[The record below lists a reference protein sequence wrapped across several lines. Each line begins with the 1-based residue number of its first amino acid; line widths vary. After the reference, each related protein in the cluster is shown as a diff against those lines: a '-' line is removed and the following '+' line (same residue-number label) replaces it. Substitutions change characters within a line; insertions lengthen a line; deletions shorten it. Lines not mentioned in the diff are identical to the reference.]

1 MKSQIAKDFDMK
13 SRLRKFAD
21 GGAIKEVI
29 NRRSRLEQA
38 EAEAMGER
46 TPPPPVRPPEDMSQN
61 QPPRPAAPPPKKG
74 MLRRMLGLRDGG
86 ELGDEYEKNK
96 YQQSRLRD
104 GGHVKGKGGPT
115 DDEVGPVMLSDEEYV
130 LPADTVDAI
139 GKDKLDAIRLATH
152 DFKDPKKKKS
162 LRDCVDH
169 DGDEDDISG
178 MADGGGVWEAAR
190 NKAKQFLGQTPAA
203 PVAPVPNAPPGMP
216 APLAAAGAEA
226 GAASK
231 MAGLAKGAFNV
242 AQRGAAAATPLF
254 GFGDYKADTGGVDT
268 SYLGMVRDALR
279 EGAQGRLDLGRV
291 GTALSGGAGE
301 AFADSGRGFAKSID
315 SVASVF
321 GAKPDVTGK
330 YDNFIKDTTGGYLSL
345 RDQSNIPSGMV
356 GNPATAVNPAP
367 STAREVMQ
375 QPRGGDVVGPLVGTA
390 GNGVGRD
397 VLRNAGTS
405 GYQELGTYGG
415 NVPIFGRATTPG
427 STRMNDFMGIGK
439 NDVGQ
444 AGNGS
449 SAVQGELRN
458 ALRNVGAQN
467 VSRETTN
474 PGFNGTLGSEADR
487 MFDRREAEIRAT
499 YGPNG
504 KGNMTKHLAE
514 LDRQRQNASQN
525 AIQTE
530 TTRRGQDINAETS
543 ANSVNANSRNN
554 LLQTLS
560 QNEIN
565 DRLLNDNAQKRVAQE
580 ASDLRNL
587 QYKGSKDALDLAAQ
601 QKKDQFAQLEKGS
614 ADLENAAEKRYGKDS
629 DDAKKFTSFLASTP
643 KELVGQLAALP
654 ADQRAQG
661 FEDMFA
667 RYEQNKIINNRQENN
682 MWGGVTSQE
691 YDPVAEQRPVKLWE
705 DVTARGLPLRDGL
718 QATLRGWTGGDD
730 KVLVTDTGRAV
741 QNTEM
746 PSDLRTMRIVR
757 DQIADAPRR
766 SKLRDKDK
774 K

>member
-162 LRDCVDH
+162 LRDCVD
-169 DGDEDDISG
+169 EDDISG

-190 NKAKQFLGQTPAA
+190 NKAKNMFGRTPAA

-226 GAASK
+226 TTASK
-231 MAGLAKGAFNV
+231 LGNAARGAGNV
-242 AQRGAAAATPLF
+242 LQRAAAATTPLF

-268 SYLGMVRDALR
+268 SAAGSGNYLRKG
-279 EGAQGRLDLGRV
+279 EFGNLG
-291 GTALSGGAGE
+291 TSLSGGAAE

-315 SVASVF
+315 SVAGVV
-321 GAKPDVTGK
+321 GMKPDVTGK
-330 YDNFIKDTTGGYLSL
+330 YDNFIKDATGGYLSL
-345 RDQSNIPSGMV
+345 RNQPSTPGGV
-356 GNPATAVNPAP
+356 IGNPAAVTNPIIP
-367 STAREVMQ
+367 TTREAMQ
-375 QPRGGDVVGPLVGTA
+375 QVSGGDVAGPLVGTA

-405 GYQELGTYGG
+405 GYQELGNYGG
-415 NVPIFGRATTPG
+415 NTPIFGRANTPG
-427 STRMNDFMGIGK
+427 STRINDFMGVGK
-439 NDVGQ
+439 NDAGQ
-444 AGNGS
+444 VANGS
-449 SAVQGELRN
+449 TAVQNELRN

-467 VSRETTN
+467 VSRETSN

-487 MFDRREAEIRAT
+487 AFDRREAEIRAT
-499 YGPNG
+499 YGSTLG
-504 KGNMTKHLAE
+504 KGNMIKHLAE

-525 AIQTE
+525 ALQNE
-530 TTRRGQDINAETS
+530 TQRRGQDINAETS
-543 ANSVNANSRNN
+543 ANTTNSAARNN

-565 DRLLNDNAQKRVAQE
+565 ERLLADNTQKRVAQE

-587 QYKGSKDALDLAAQ
+587 QYKSSKDALEAAAQ

-629 DDAKKFTSFLASTP
+629 DDAKKFTSFLASAP

-667 RYEQNKIINNRQENN
+667 RYEQNKIINNRQGANFI
-682 MWGGVTSQE
+682 GGITSQE
-691 YDPVAEQRPVKLWE
+691 YDPIQEKRPVKFFE
-705 DVTARGLPLRDGL
+705 DVFSRGMPAIDAVQSKLRGL
-718 QATLRGWTGGDD
+718 AGGDD
-730 KVLVTDTGRAV
+730 NVLVTDTGRAV

-746 PSDLRTMRIVR
+746 PSDLRTMRIIR